1 MKAIQLNI
9 FRSDKQLDFYC
20 QDGYMKVYGE
30 DAVKVAGV
38 IKDLIEIQDGLPYLS
53 ISVIRRA
60 DIVFPKL
67 VRAGYYIK
75 VTEL

>member
-1 MKAIQLNI
+1 
-9 FRSDKQLDFYC
+9 
-20 QDGYMKVYGE
+20 MKVYGE
-30 DAVKVAGV
+30 DAVKVASV
-38 IKDLIEIQDGLPYLS
+38 IKDRIETQDGLPYLS